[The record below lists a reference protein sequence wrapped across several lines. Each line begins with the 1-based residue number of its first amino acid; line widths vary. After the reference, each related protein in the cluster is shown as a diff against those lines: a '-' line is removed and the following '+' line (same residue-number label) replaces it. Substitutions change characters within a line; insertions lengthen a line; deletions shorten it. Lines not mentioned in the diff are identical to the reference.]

1 MSKQL
6 TVLYA
11 HSLLRCWFPSSQ
23 GNHSHQRSCRRLWR
37 GCPLPWSNLRRDFCR
52 TRLLSSGARFPWQIL
67 WPLWSWCK
75 WVLGYSNKGKTCCWA
90 GRDAAY
96 GNTSLGVRAYLS
108 TTKTMKRKQWVQKIR
123 FFLKEETG
131 CNRSPLFLFP
141 NRTSSCVIP
150 ILFLTSR
157 DRDNVWNFMSSLP
170 FFLLPVPAVTFL
182 LPVVL
187 AEWVAQRL
195 TVCCSL
201 AFCSL
206 LELVV
211 TSLKTGPGWWSGA
224 GGWRKLWGRSF
235 SSKPMR
241 WSWISKNWAT
251 FRLIHSWK
259 STWHLCWWRCWNEL
273 TYIIFFPALIIIFL
287 LLWSPALHL
296 TGKKKH
302 CISYIVL
309 QGVLPSFTKPSL
321 HLWGVGAGEV
331 LRPETLDLYERERP
345 YGSLNT
351 CIWVIF

>member
-1 MSKQL
+1 
-6 TVLYA
+6 
-11 HSLLRCWFPSSQ
+11 
-23 GNHSHQRSCRRLWR
+23 
-37 GCPLPWSNLRRDFCR
+37 
-52 TRLLSSGARFPWQIL
+52 
-67 WPLWSWCK
+67 
-75 WVLGYSNKGKTCCWA
+75 
-90 GRDAAY
+90 
-96 GNTSLGVRAYLS
+96 
-108 TTKTMKRKQWVQKIR
+108 
-123 FFLKEETG
+123 
-131 CNRSPLFLFP
+131 
-141 NRTSSCVIP
+141 
-150 ILFLTSR
+150 
-157 DRDNVWNFMSSLP
+157 MSSLP

-224 GGWRKLWGRSF
+224 DGWRKLWGRSF

-273 TYIIFFPALIIIFL
+273 TYIIIFPALIIIIIFL

-296 TGKKKH
+296 TGKKKPLH
-302 CISYIVL
+302 FLRSLARCPP
-309 QGVLPSFTKPSL
+309 QL
-321 HLWGVGAGEV
+321 HLAFPASLGGGSWGSFKTWNIRFVWTGEA
-331 LRPETLDLYERERP
+331 L
-345 YGSLNT
+345 
-351 CIWVIF
+351 WVP